1 MSLIVYLA
9 YKLPAQKDKV
19 NKKKGDPRIL
29 FIVGLTGSTCFFLLF
44 WAGPNIIDHPIILMI
59 SSILLVFGI
68 FKFLKRFDWNNHTS
82 DLNRLAVV
90 SGALSFLI
98 FLSFLQEPNAKGMA
112 FVGLATIFGLLLLRR
127 RVKMQI
133 TKSTLYSQ

>member
-1 MSLIVYLA
+1 
-9 YKLPAQKDKV
+9 
-19 NKKKGDPRIL
+19 
-29 FIVGLTGSTCFFLLF
+29 
-44 WAGPNIIDHPIILMI
+44 MI
-59 SSILLVFGI
+59 SGILLVFGI
-68 FKFLKRFDWNNHTS
+68 FKFLKRFDWNNHTL

-133 TKSTLYSQ
+133 KKSTLYSQ